1 MALPVFIYRRRFGG
15 DKIQVNFVA
24 FFCCAAHNISRLDS
38 RENAVYSS
46 DLCGEPEAQAEVSA
60 LVFFKR
66 VFQYRRECAELR
78 GVCGDGTVLLWGLWF
93 GLQLLVQPGQ
103 PTAEPAYR

>member
-66 VFQYRRECAELR
+66 VFGIGANVRSYGEFAGMAQFYF
-78 GVCGDGTVLLWGLWF
+78 GGF
-93 GLQLLVQPGQ
+93 GLG
-103 PTAEPAYR
+103 YSY